1 MPACF
6 FSTWPNNLFFA
17 AVSHPPPR
25 LCMYLNNSTY
35 CNGWFHGTHLS
46 TAKACILLIFC
57 LPTPNPTTTKVLI
70 SVDYGGWD
78 ARRVEIFNFFL
89 NISILFDLIQ
99 LSGQYKLA
107 QVSFLSKLRSTD
119 GRLEQSSRSLAY
131 FNFHLGF
138 HPYLFTTVSVNSDTS
153 P

>member
-1 MPACF
+1 ML
-6 FSTWPNNLFFA
+6 TNIKYVDL
-17 AVSHPPPR
+17 
-25 LCMYLNNSTY
+25 
-35 CNGWFHGTHLS
+35 
-46 TAKACILLIFC
+46 
-57 LPTPNPTTTKVLI
+57 TPIYTKILI

-78 ARRVEIFNFFL
+78 ERRVEIFNFFL
-89 NISILFDLIQ
+89 NISTLFDLIQ

-119 GRLEQSSRSLAY
+119 GRLEQSSESLAY

-138 HPYLFTTVSVNSDTS
+138 YPYLFKTVSVNSDTS